1 MEEELPPDEYYE
13 ALALWMAEEFPKADP
28 ALLEHLVPVV
38 AAFDTATS
46 FALSFGIAKFQ
57 LAQEK
62 VKLVGEIVGRE
73 GRSPN
78 PAIVRAIE
86 KWPPV
91 NTLKDLQA
99 FLGTCN
105 YVRAHAGPAFS
116 RVASPLRV
124 LLRPGAKFP
133 PNEEQLK
140 AIEEI
145 KKLVLEDHVL
155 AVPDEFAA
163 ITAANRWL
171 QGEAP
176 GGRPYEM
183 AADTSGYAIGGV
195 IGQRTKDGGKLR
207 VLGYYSAH
215 LSPCQQRYHLFE
227 QELLGLLFTRRDMI
241 KHLGRI
247 PAIIHTDHAN
257 IARVEGLPLERVE
270 PKHFRWNSE
279 LRQGGS
285 RLLHRPGLGTSHKA
299 PDGISRHPE
308 GRDRLVL
315 ARTAEWDKYR
325 AIIKGVDDGIEAGE
339 FDDDEPAA
347 IEIDSVPEEALLPVP
362 YGELLAAGALEEP
375 AKEAIKQAVAKAKA
389 RAREAE
395 GVATIGQASSW
406 RAHRR
411 VFESSTVSC
420 RPSKPLHAWVE
431 SAGLFDGHRLV

>member
-1 MEEELPPDEYYE
+1 M
-13 ALALWMAEEFPKADP
+13 
-28 ALLEHLVPVV
+28 
-38 AAFDTATS
+38 
-46 FALSFGIAKFQ
+46 SFGIAKFQ

-124 LLRPGAKFP
+124 LLRPGTKFP

-145 KKLVLEDHVL
+145 KKLVLDDHVL

-163 ITAANRWL
+163 ITAANCWL

-195 IGQRTKDGGKLR
+195 MGQCTKDGGKLR

-215 LSPCQQRYHLFE
+215 FE
-227 QELLGLLFTRRDMI
+227 SL
-241 KHLGRI
+241 
-247 PAIIHTDHAN
+247 
-257 IARVEGLPLERVE
+257 
-270 PKHFRWNSE
+270 
-279 LRQGGS
+279 
-285 RLLHRPGLGTSHKA
+285 
-299 PDGISRHPE
+299 
-308 GRDRLVL
+308 
-315 ARTAEWDKYR
+315 
-325 AIIKGVDDGIEAGE
+325 
-339 FDDDEPAA
+339 PAA
-347 IEIDSVPEEALLPVP
+347 VPP
-362 YGELLAAGALEEP
+362 
-375 AKEAIKQAVAKAKA
+375 
-389 RAREAE
+389 
-395 GVATIGQASSW
+395 
-406 RAHRR
+406 
-411 VFESSTVSC
+411 F
-420 RPSKPLHAWVE
+420 
-431 SAGLFDGHRLV
+431 